1 MCAAKQGMFTQS
13 CETGSFY
20 FNFSLEET
28 PISQITQFWKEFE
41 SQSAGGMHTVVTD
54 NYKAILQIGLTFL
67 QFLCH
72 LYHVFIFKRLEK

>member
-41 SQSAGGMHTVVTD
+41 RQPPKILPVYICKIILVVLVVVTT
-54 NYKAILQIGLTFL
+54 Y
-67 QFLCH
+67 
-72 LYHVFIFKRLEK
+72 RPP